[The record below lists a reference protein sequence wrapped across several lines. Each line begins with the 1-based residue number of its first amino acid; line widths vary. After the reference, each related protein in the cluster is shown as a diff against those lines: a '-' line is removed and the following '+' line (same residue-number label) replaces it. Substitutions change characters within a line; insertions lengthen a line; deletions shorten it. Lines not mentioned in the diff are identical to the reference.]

1 MQAVLQIHVGPGKL
15 GNRRVTTT
23 NPSGN
28 ELKTCRLFYI
38 WDRRNKIKFLV
49 DTGAAISVIPHTIDP
64 SAKPTPT
71 QTTSS
76 QRFHYRH
83 VRWEKTLSLN
93 IGMRRDYTWTFTLAN
108 VKIPILG
115 ADFLAHYELSVHM
128 NPRTLSDTL
137 TNLHVIG
144 TPARHSTTGIG
155 IAACHGQDYV
165 DILNQFVDI
174 TQPFK
179 STDSGCPPNA
189 TPHQN
194 EWSTSTLPTQTTRAT
209 QTGLC

>member
-1 MQAVLQIHVGPGKL
+1 
-15 GNRRVTTT
+15 
-23 NPSGN
+23 
-28 ELKTCRLFYI
+28 
-38 WDRRNKIKFLV
+38 
-49 DTGAAISVIPHTIDP
+49 
-64 SAKPTPT
+64 
-71 QTTSS
+71 
-76 QRFHYRH
+76 
-83 VRWEKTLSLN
+83 
-93 IGMRRDYTWTFTLAN
+93 MRRDYTWTFTLAN

-179 STDSGCPPNA
+179 STDSGVHQTQHHIKTSGPPA
-189 TPHQN
+189 HSQPRRLAPHKLAYAKEQF
-194 EWSTSTLPTQTTRAT
+194 ETDAKRRHHTTLGQPLRFTSTPGTETWKQGVPDMRRLQETER
-209 QTGLC
+209 LHSS